1 MKTRH
6 NNLGFT
12 LVEVLLAATIGAFV
26 AAVAI
31 GTLKSVTSA
40 AEMVDKNIESGTEL
54 KYAAKIIATD
64 LINIHRDRSRNY
76 RKFVAMAEETDGG
89 ILSLLTFYTLSR
101 TKARPGQIEADVYE
115 VEYYLAESQ
124 TGDNETGAKSLM
136 RRIWPNPDKD
146 IEPGGML
153 SAIAENIS
161 VFEVRYFDGSAWS
174 MDWPEDMRR
183 LPDLVEVTLAAEDE
197 NRQGA
202 IVQSFLVNIARCTGN
217 AIGEGD
223 EEEEEGTEAD
233 QSSGAQT

>member
-1 MKTRH
+1 M
-6 NNLGFT
+6 GFT

-64 LINIHRDRSRNY
+64 LINIYRDRSRNF
-76 RKFVAMAEETDGG
+76 RKFIAMAEDTDSG
-89 ILSLLTFYTLSR
+89 IHSFLTFYTLGR
-101 TKARPGQIEADVYE
+101 TKARPGQIEGDVYE
-115 VEYYLAESQ
+115 VEYYLAENDN
-124 TGDNETGAKSLM
+124 GDNFLM
-136 RRIWPNPDKD
+136 RRLWPNPDKD
-146 IEPGGML
+146 TEPGGML

-161 VFEVRYFDGSAWS
+161 VFEVRYYDGSAWS
-174 MDWPEDMRR
+174 MEWPEDMRT

-197 NRQGA
+197 NREGA

-217 AIGEGD
+217 AISEG
-223 EEEEEGTEAD
+223 EEEEETETD
-233 QSSGAQT
+233 QTSGGQTSQSG